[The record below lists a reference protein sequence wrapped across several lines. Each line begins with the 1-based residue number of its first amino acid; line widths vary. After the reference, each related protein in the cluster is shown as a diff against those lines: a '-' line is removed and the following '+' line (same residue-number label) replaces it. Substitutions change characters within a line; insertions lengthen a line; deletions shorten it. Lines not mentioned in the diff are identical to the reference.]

1 MEKLRIIPLAVAFGA
16 VWALSVLT
24 AGWTA
29 AFGLGTAF
37 VEMAASFYIGY
48 GPSFLGAL
56 IGALWAFF
64 DAAIAGALIA
74 VIYNVVAKTSKAA

>member
-1 MEKLRIIPLAVAFGA
+1 MENLRIIPLALAFGA
-16 VWALSVLT
+16 VWALGVLT
-24 AGWTA
+24 AGWMA
-29 AFGLGTAF
+29 AFGLGVAF

-74 VIYNVVAKTSKAA
+74 VIYNVAARAPKAA